1 MKQLS
6 PTQKGLFTAVA
17 MILASVFSLYVL
29 KNPIESNF
37 QFLIYCILCFGIV
50 WSLVGYFR
58 SSSDK
63 KTFTNYFSIGFQT
76 FVVVAL
82 LMAVF
87 TCIYFVTHPEFR
99 DNNIAENSRLLLIQ
113 GNHLPKEIEENA
125 KELKKWFL
133 TLMISIAI
141 FKYLF
146 VGALITAIAAGFCA
160 ASARVCS
167 PRDP

>member
-17 MILASVFSLYVL
+17 MMAALSFSLFVL
-29 KNPIESNF
+29 KNPFESKF
-37 QFLIYCILCFGIV
+37 QYIVYCLLCFGIV
-50 WSLVGYFR
+50 WSLVSYFR
-58 SSSDK
+58 SNNEK
-63 KTFTNYFSIGFQT
+63 KTFTNYFSVGFQT

-146 VGALITAIAAGFCA
+146 VGALITAIAAGFLSKKNKA
-160 ASARVCS
+160 VA
-167 PRDP
+167 